1 MRKSEKSVN
10 NGTTGEIIAHAVIA
24 AFGLAVFAVGV
35 YLTIQANIGVAPW
48 DCFFLGVQ
56 ETFGIKYG
64 NAAVCVSLVL
74 IAVDLLMRERI
85 GIGTI
90 LDAMVV
96 GKTVDLCNALDL
108 IPVQTSL
115 PVGIAL
121 MLAGLVLNGLG
132 QYIYMKMGLCCGPRD
147 GLLVGVSKRLKMLPI
162 GAVSILIMAVA
173 LFFGWRLGGPVG
185 IGTVI
190 GAFLMGPVM
199 QLVFQIMHFDAKKVE
214 HQDLFTSV
222 RVISGMHGKDGG
234 HAAG

>member
-1 MRKSEKSVN
+1 MRKSGKSVKN
-10 NGTTGEIIAHAVIA
+10 ETFGEIAAHSIGA

-64 NAAVCVSLVL
+64 NVSVCVSLIL
-74 IAVDLLMRERI
+74 IVVDLLMRERI

-90 LDAMVV
+90 LDAVVV
-96 GKTVDLCNALDL
+96 GKTVDLCNALDPV
-108 IPVQTSL
+108 PVQTSL
-115 PVGIAL
+115 PAGIAL

-147 GLLVGVSKRLKMLPI
+147 GLLLGVSKRLKRLPI

-185 IGTVI
+185 IGTII
-190 GAFLMGPVM
+190 GAFLMGPIM
-199 QLVFQIMHFDAKKVE
+199 QMVFQIMGFDAKKVE
-214 HQDLFTSV
+214 HQDLFTS
-222 RVISGMHGKDGG
+222 
-234 HAAG
+234 AGRIAGRGANRRKSA